1 MTGKGDFLNC
11 SYDEV
16 GNTDIYGCV
25 DILKDSI
32 TCYCASISIQ
42 IAFSKSFNFLEVFL
56 IWHKNMLF
64 AYAADHAVLNNIF
77 WVSVWKKTSSLRQQV
92 CKNIFCMVDLCMG
105 GPKVCSKTKEE
116 EVPQCYLNWVEK
128 ELTETLFLLLWIWSS

>member
-92 CKNIFCMVDLCMG
+92 CKNIFCMVDL
-105 GPKVCSKTKEE
+105 
-116 EVPQCYLNWVEK
+116 
-128 ELTETLFLLLWIWSS
+128 LTNFFKHVFCRQNHIQFLFFVSTVSFLLFDNMENKA